1 MDDVPHTVVG
11 VMPEGFRLLLP
22 PDAGVPEEL
31 SAWVPWGS
39 SYDELR
45 RTWRIFTVVARL
57 APDADFAKARGELA
71 ALSTVF
77 QQDFA
82 EDYETTGLD
91 LQLHPLEFS
100 AVGHVRSTLFLLLG
114 AVGFV
119 FLVACA
125 NIANLMLV
133 RASGADRE
141 MVLRI
146 ALGASRLR
154 LLRQL
159 ATESAVLSLA
169 GAALGVPIA
178 RWGVEML
185 KLFGPTQLP
194 RLASVEVSGRVLLLA
209 LALAVTTSVVFGIVS
224 ALHISQGGNAH
235 AACSSLPRSRSPSCS

>member
-57 APDADFAKARGELA
+57 EPDADFAKARGELA

-154 LLRQL
+154 LVRQL

-169 GAALGVPIA
+169 GAALGMAIA

-235 AACSSLPRSRSPSCS
+235 AACSSLPISRSPSCS